1 VAPTAVTAIEV
12 PADEG
17 FWAQTSS
24 GAVVWVQL
32 VGEGES
38 AVDVVPGAALVVAGT
53 LRAPD
58 PTDPIAAE
66 PRVAATGYVLD
77 VAFGGIAAG

>member
-1 VAPTAVTAIEV
+1 
-12 PADEG
+12 
-17 FWAQTSS
+17 
-24 GAVVWVQL
+24 
-32 VGEGES
+32 
-38 AVDVVPGAALVVAGT
+38 VAGT